1 MSIPTSA
8 CLWGHAQKTFFYPLT
23 VSQFFF
29 FFSEMSLLLAT
40 YGWVLFFLIQFAILY
55 LLIGGIE
62 AIYIQW

>member
-1 MSIPTSA
+1 
-8 CLWGHAQKTFFYPLT
+8 
-23 VSQFFF
+23 
-29 FFSEMSLLLAT
+29 LLAT